1 MMPVPELSPP
11 EEVRRALSRLV
22 SGGPESIWLPEVQPL
37 LELPTIKER
46 LEAGEDAGEA
56 LRQVLLDAIE
66 ELGQSQYRNLLE
78 IVLGLTPD
86 SESLS
91 AGERRALAGERFRG
105 GQRPV
110 TAGTIRQHHERRAL
124 TELAKRLLVSSPFA
138 AARPQAQ
145 EWTEW
150 HPAVREAWVEQ
161 RLNLWRISIADY
173 DSDEILEIV
182 RPLMRKH
189 KIAAW
194 SVYEMFGIFDFLLE
208 AWLPLN
214 AHGHGFSRELEQAFE
229 ERLVRCDPFAVDEV
243 VTHWAW
249 RDEGEVMRQPKP
261 ALLAD
266 PPAPRRLERLGVS
279 DDRQLTEMVDSG
291 AAARVAAEPGIG
303 ILVSISGLWGYP
315 LLSVAERDLVKDLI
329 LSVVT
334 KGAGILFQVVLLR
347 GSGFGDYV
355 LQGKIKPE
363 AFYELKS
370 KLVQPLDRA
379 LRSRGLRAHSF
390 VLAGAA
396 PLIRE
401 EGLTWKVAPDARPAV
416 EELLRGGESGA
427 LEVRSSAFV
436 DLLPDDRIGSK
447 WADSEAGKGLLKT
460 VTGMLNSKGG
470 TILLG
475 ACPVARAEGDP
486 RFSEKRL
493 KGSTVVGD
501 YLVIGID
508 DEIVSGSDS
517 YLRKV
522 ANVCRKLIEP
532 DPLVHLEFSLE
543 RLEGKTLLLVS
554 VPSIPDEWFYFVA
567 DRENPQFWVRNSVGL
582 SERYSGRDADIF
594 KNQFPRA

>member
-37 LELPTIKER
+37 LELPTVKER
-46 LEAGEDAGEA
+46 LEAGEDADEA

-66 ELGQSQYRNLLE
+66 GLGQSQYRNLLE

-91 AGERRALAGERFRG
+91 AGERRALAGKRFRG

-124 TELAKRLLVSSPFA
+124 TELTKRLLASTRSA
-138 AARPQAQ
+138 TARPQAQ

-150 HPAVREAWVEQ
+150 HPAVRESWAEQ
-161 RLNLWRISIADY
+161 GLSLWRISVADY
-173 DSDEILEIV
+173 DSAEIEEILG
-182 RPLMRKH
+182 PLMRKH
-189 KIAAW
+189 KVAAW

-208 AWLPLN
+208 AWLPLT
-214 AHGHGFSRELEQAFE
+214 AHAHRFSRELESAYG
-229 ERLVRCDPFAVDEV
+229 ERLVRCDAFAAEEV

-249 RDEGEVMRQPKP
+249 RGEGREMRR
-261 ALLAD
+261 
-266 PPAPRRLERLGVS
+266 PAPAILANPPPPQQLERIGAG
-279 DDRQLTEMVDSG
+279 DGRPFAEMMKSEV
-291 AAARVAAEPGIG
+291 AARVAAEPGIG

-315 LLSVAERDLVKDLI
+315 LLSVAERELVKDLI
-329 LSVVT
+329 LGVVEE
-334 KGAGILFQVVLLR
+334 GAGILFQTVLLR
-347 GSGFGDYV
+347 GSGFGDYL
-355 LQGKIKPE
+355 LQGKIKPDD
-363 AFYELKS
+363 FYELKT
-370 KLVQPLDRA
+370 KLVGPLDRA
-379 LRSRGLRAHSF
+379 LRPRGLRAHSF

-401 EGLTWKVAPDARPAV
+401 ERLTWKTASDGRPSV
-416 EELLRGGESGA
+416 EELLREGESVA

-543 RLEGKTLLLVS
+543 RLEGKTLLQVS